1 MKHPRIFFILTL
13 VAALIILTCPIQAD
27 TGAQGVIYQSSFAT
41 NPQWTTNNPSS
52 DYWDPAKEMY
62 HFGIEPSTQ
71 NSAYTPAIKY
81 ESGSFTLE
89 YDVTLERVDEG
100 ATFRLGFSGTD
111 MDFNKGPNVVTE
123 FTNAKYGQIMVL
135 HIVTPSAKLEEVSS
149 DTSSYKGPSVKY
161 EVNTTYHV
169 EVDYN
174 ADTNVVTET
183 VSNKATGEQLW
194 SYYISTQ
201 DPLKG
206 MNRIYIGS
214 VGDYGT
220 MNNYAIG
227 WIDNVYLM
235 TPVPATLTT
244 PTTQT
249 TTPLPTY
256 SMHPMTKVTPATVP
270 DAESNPYQEIPR
282 FRNDRHCRSWDCRNL
297 YRCPDNAQEAIRTIS
312 NPG

>member
-1 MKHPRIFFILTL
+1 MKNPRIFFILAL

-27 TGAQGVIYQSSFAT
+27 TGTQGGVIYQTSFAT
-41 NPQWTTNNPSS
+41 NPQWTTNNPSW
-52 DYWDPAKEMY
+52 DYWDKANETY
-62 HFGIEPSTQ
+62 HFRIEPSTQ
-71 NSAYTPAIKY
+71 NSAYSPAIKY
-81 ESGSFTLE
+81 GSGSFNLQ
-89 YDVTLERVDEG
+89 YDVTLDQVDTG

-135 HIVTPSAKLEEVSS
+135 HVVTQSAKQVEVSS

-169 EVDYN
+169 EADYN

-183 VSNKATGEQLW
+183 VTNKATGEQLW
-194 SYYISTQ
+194 SYYISIP

-220 MNNYAIG
+220 MNIYARG
-227 WIDNVYLM
+227 WIDNVVL
-235 TPVPATLTT
+235 TAPVPATLTT
-244 PTTQT
+244 PPTQI

-256 SMHPMTKVTPATVP
+256 SVRPTTKATTAAVLTPIPTTTRKSPSSGMIAIAALGIVGTCTVVLTM
-270 DAESNPYQEIPR
+270 R
-282 FRNDRHCRSWDCRNL
+282 KKR
-297 YRCPDNAQEAIRTIS
+297 
-312 NPG
+312 